1 MTKVD
6 KVHNRKPTYLLEER
20 VTIMK
25 TVLVVDDLQ
34 AQLNLISGYLEQEG
48 FNVVTASNGNDA
60 LAKATAKAPDL
71 VITDLVM
78 PEMSGLEFCR
88 KLKKNPETADI
99 PVIACTT
106 KDRDMDKKWA
116 KKQGVVAYLV
126 KPFTQEEMVS
136 AVKRS
141 VAG

>member
-1 MTKVD
+1 
-6 KVHNRKPTYLLEER
+6 
-20 VTIMK
+20 MK
-25 TVLVVDDLQ
+25 NVLVVDDLK
-34 AQLNLISGYLEQEG
+34 AQLNLISGYLTEEG
-48 FNVVTASNGNDA
+48 FTVTTAENGNEA
-60 LAKATAKAPDL
+60 LAKASSQTFDL

-88 KLKKNPETADI
+88 KLKKNPETAEI

-126 KPFTQEEMVS
+126 KPFTREEMI
-136 AVKRS
+136 ATVKNS
-141 VAG
+141 VG

>member
-1 MTKVD
+1 
-6 KVHNRKPTYLLEER
+6 
-20 VTIMK
+20 MK

-34 AQLNLISGYLEQEG
+34 AQLNLITGYLEQAG
-48 FNVVTASNGNDA
+48 FNVVTATSGSEA
-60 LAKATAKAPDL
+60 LEKASAQVPDL

-88 KLKKNPETADI
+88 KLKKNPETENI

-126 KPFTQEEMVS
+126 KPFSKEEMI
-136 AVKRS
+136 ATVKSS
-141 VAG
+141 VAS

>member
-1 MTKVD
+1 
-6 KVHNRKPTYLLEER
+6 
-20 VTIMK
+20 MK
-25 TVLVVDDLQ
+25 TILVVDDLQ

-48 FNVVTASNGNDA
+48 YNVVTAGNGQEA
-60 LAKATAKAPDL
+60 LEKASAQVPDL

-88 KLKKNPETADI
+88 KLKKNPETASI

-106 KDRDMDKKWA
+106 KDRDMDKQWA

-136 AVKRS
+136 AVRQS

>member
-1 MTKVD
+1 MVD
-6 KVHNRKPTYLLEER
+6 EVQNRNPTYLLGT

-48 FNVVTASNGNDA
+48 FNVVTANNGNDA
-60 LAKATAKAPDL
+60 LAKASAKVPDL

-88 KLKKNPETADI
+88 KLKKNPETADV

-126 KPFTQEEMVS
+126 KPFTQQEMVS

>member
-1 MTKVD
+1 
-6 KVHNRKPTYLLEER
+6 
-20 VTIMK
+20 MK
-25 TVLVVDDLQ
+25 NVLVVDDLK
-34 AQLNLISGYLEQEG
+34 AQLNLISGYLTDEG
-48 FNVVTASNGNDA
+48 FQVTTAANGNEA
-60 LAKATAKAPDL
+60 LTKASSQTFDL

-88 KLKKNPETADI
+88 KLKKNPDTASI

-126 KPFTQEEMVS
+126 KPFTREEMITT
-136 AVKRS
+136 VKNS
-141 VAG
+141 VG

>member
-1 MTKVD
+1 
-6 KVHNRKPTYLLEER
+6 
-20 VTIMK
+20 MK
-25 TVLVVDDLQ
+25 TILVVDDLQ

-48 FNVVTASNGNDA
+48 FQVVTAENGNEA
-60 LAKATAKAPDL
+60 LEKATAKVPDL

-88 KLKKNPETADI
+88 KLKKNPATASV

-126 KPFTQEEMVS
+126 KPFTQQEIVS
-136 AVKRS
+136 AVKSS

>member
-1 MTKVD
+1 
-6 KVHNRKPTYLLEER
+6 
-20 VTIMK
+20 MK
-25 TVLVVDDLQ
+25 TVLVVDDLK

-48 FNVVTASNGNDA
+48 FKVVTAENGNDA
-60 LAKATAKAPDL
+60 LEKATAQTPDL

-88 KLKKNPETADI
+88 KLKKNPETAEI

-126 KPFTQEEMVS
+126 KPFTREEIIT

-141 VAG
+141 VG

>member
-1 MTKVD
+1 
-6 KVHNRKPTYLLEER
+6 
-20 VTIMK
+20 MK
-25 TVLVVDDLQ
+25 TILVVDDLK
-34 AQLNLISGYLEQEG
+34 AQLNLITGYLEQEG
-48 FNVVTASNGNDA
+48 FQVVTAANGNEA
-60 LAKATAKAPDL
+60 LAKATAEVPDL

-88 KLKKNPETADI
+88 KLKKNPETASI

-116 KKQGVVAYLV
+116 KKQGVAAYVV
-126 KPFTQEEMVS
+126 KPFTQAEIVS
-136 AVKRS
+136 AVKNS

>member
-1 MTKVD
+1 
-6 KVHNRKPTYLLEER
+6 
-20 VTIMK
+20 MK
-25 TVLVVDDLQ
+25 TVLVVDDLK

-48 FNVVTASNGNDA
+48 FLVMTAENGNEA
-60 LAKATAKAPDL
+60 LAKATAETPDL

-88 KLKKNPETADI
+88 KLKKDPATANI

-126 KPFTQEEMVS
+126 KPFTKEEIIS
-136 AVKRS
+136 AVKNS
-141 VAG
+141 V

>member
-1 MTKVD
+1 
-6 KVHNRKPTYLLEER
+6 
-20 VTIMK
+20 MK

-34 AQLNLISGYLEQEG
+34 AQLNLISGYLKQEG
-48 FNVVTASNGNDA
+48 FKVVTAENGNEA
-60 LAKATAKAPDL
+60 LVKASAQAPDL

-88 KLKKNPETADI
+88 ALKKNPETANI

-106 KDRDMDKKWA
+106 KDRDIDKKWA

-126 KPFTQEEMVS
+126 KPFTREEMIN
-136 AVKRS
+136 AVKSS
-141 VAG
+141 VAD

>member
-1 MTKVD
+1 
-6 KVHNRKPTYLLEER
+6 
-20 VTIMK
+20 MK
-25 TVLVVDDLQ
+25 ILVVDDLQ

-48 FNVVTASNGNDA
+48 FKVVTAENGNEA
-60 LAKATAKAPDL
+60 LAKASAQSPDL

-88 KLKKNPETADI
+88 ALKKNPETANI

-106 KDRDMDKKWA
+106 KDRDIDKKWA

-126 KPFTQEEMVS
+126 KPFTKEEMIS
-136 AVKRS
+136 AVRNS
-141 VAG
+141 VVG

>member
-1 MTKVD
+1 
-6 KVHNRKPTYLLEER
+6 
-20 VTIMK
+20 MK
-25 TVLVVDDLQ
+25 TVLVVDDLK

-48 FNVVTASNGNDA
+48 FNVVTAENGNDA
-60 LAKATAKAPDL
+60 LAKATAQVPDL

-88 KLKKNPETADI
+88 KLKKNPETASI

-136 AVKRS
+136 AVKSS

>member
-1 MTKVD
+1 
-6 KVHNRKPTYLLEER
+6 
-20 VTIMK
+20 MK
-25 TVLVVDDLQ
+25 TILVVDDLQ

-48 FNVVTASNGNDA
+48 FKVVTAGNGQEALSKA
-60 LAKATAKAPDL
+60 LAQIPDL

-88 KLKKNPETADI
+88 KLKKNPETASI

-106 KDRDMDKKWA
+106 KDRDMDKQWA

-126 KPFTQEEMVS
+126 KPFTQEEIVS
-136 AVKRS
+136 AVKKS

>member
-1 MTKVD
+1 
-6 KVHNRKPTYLLEER
+6 
-20 VTIMK
+20 MK

-48 FNVVTASNGNDA
+48 FKVVTAGNGNEA
-60 LAKATAKAPDL
+60 LEKANAQVPDL

-88 KLKKNPETADI
+88 KLKKNPETAEV

-126 KPFTQEEMVS
+126 KPFTKEEMIR
-136 AVKRS
+136 AVISS
-141 VAG
+141 VAS

>member
-1 MTKVD
+1 
-6 KVHNRKPTYLLEER
+6 
-20 VTIMK
+20 MK
-25 TVLVVDDLQ
+25 NVLIVDDLK
-34 AQLNLISGYLEQEG
+34 AQLNLISGYLTEEG
-48 FNVVTASNGNDA
+48 FKVTTAENGNEA
-60 LAKATAKAPDL
+60 LEKASSQTFDL

-88 KLKKNPETADI
+88 KLKKNPETAGI

-126 KPFTQEEMVS
+126 KPFTREEMITT
-136 AVKRS
+136 VKNS
-141 VAG
+141 VG

>member
-1 MTKVD
+1 
-6 KVHNRKPTYLLEER
+6 
-20 VTIMK
+20 MK
-25 TVLVVDDLQ
+25 NVLIVDDLK
-34 AQLNLISGYLEQEG
+34 AQLNLISGYLTEEG
-48 FNVVTASNGNDA
+48 FKVTTANNGNEA
-60 LAKATAKAPDL
+60 LAKASAEAFDL

-88 KLKKNPETADI
+88 KLKKNPETANI

-126 KPFTQEEMVS
+126 KPFTREEMITT
-136 AVKRS
+136 VKNS
-141 VAG
+141 VG

>member
-1 MTKVD
+1 
-6 KVHNRKPTYLLEER
+6 
-20 VTIMK
+20 MK
-25 TVLVVDDLQ
+25 TILVVDDLQ
-34 AQLNLISGYLEQEG
+34 AQLNLISNYLEQEG
-48 FNVVTASNGNDA
+48 FRVVTAGNGSEA
-60 LAKATAKAPDL
+60 LKKATAQAPDL

-88 KLKKNPETADI
+88 KLKKNPKTAAI

-106 KDRDMDKKWA
+106 KDRDMDRKWA

-126 KPFTQEEMVS
+126 KPFTQQEIVS
-136 AVKRS
+136 AVKSS

>member
-1 MTKVD
+1 M
-6 KVHNRKPTYLLEER
+6 PS
-20 VTIMK
+20 IMK
-25 TVLVVDDLQ
+25 TVLVVDDLK
-34 AQLNLISGYLEQEG
+34 AQLSLISGYLEQEG
-48 FNVVTASNGNDA
+48 FLVMTAENGNDA
-60 LAKATAKAPDL
+60 LAKASAQTPDL

-88 KLKKNPETADI
+88 KLKKDPATAQI

-106 KDRDMDKKWA
+106 KDRDIDKQWA

-126 KPFTQEEMVS
+126 KPFTKEEMIS
-136 AVKRS
+136 AVKNS

>member
-1 MTKVD
+1 
-6 KVHNRKPTYLLEER
+6 
-20 VTIMK
+20 MK
-25 TVLVVDDLQ
+25 TILVVDDLK
-34 AQLNLISGYLEQEG
+34 AQLNLITGYLEQEG
-48 FNVVTASNGNDA
+48 FQVVTAENGSEA
-60 LAKATAKAPDL
+60 LAKATAENPDL

-88 KLKKNPETADI
+88 KLKKNPQTASI

-126 KPFTQEEMVS
+126 KPFTQEEIVS
-136 AVKRS
+136 AVKNS

>member
-1 MTKVD
+1 MP
-6 KVHNRKPTYLLEER
+6 N
-20 VTIMK
+20 IMK
-25 TVLVVDDLQ
+25 TVLVVDDLK
-34 AQLNLISGYLEQEG
+34 AQLSLISGYLEQEG
-48 FNVVTASNGNDA
+48 FLVVTAENGNDA
-60 LAKATAKAPDL
+60 LAKASAQTPDL

-88 KLKKNPETADI
+88 KLKKDPATAQI

-106 KDRDMDKKWA
+106 KDRDIDKQWA

-126 KPFTQEEMVS
+126 KPFTKEEMIS
-136 AVKRS
+136 AVKNS

>member
-1 MTKVD
+1 
-6 KVHNRKPTYLLEER
+6 
-20 VTIMK
+20 MK
-25 TVLVVDDLQ
+25 NVLVVDDLK
-34 AQLNLISGYLEQEG
+34 AQLNLISGYLMEEG
-48 FNVVTASNGNDA
+48 FKVTTANNGSEA
-60 LAKATAKAPDL
+60 LDKAAAEAFDL

-88 KLKKNPETADI
+88 KLKKNPETANI

-126 KPFTQEEMVS
+126 KPFTREEMITT
-136 AVKRS
+136 VKNS
-141 VAG
+141 VG

>member
-1 MTKVD
+1 
-6 KVHNRKPTYLLEER
+6 
-20 VTIMK
+20 MK
-25 TVLVVDDLQ
+25 TILVVDDLQ
-34 AQLNLISGYLEQEG
+34 AQLNLISGYLKQEG
-48 FNVVTASNGNDA
+48 FNVVTAGNGSEA
-60 LAKATAKAPDL
+60 LEKATAQIPDL

-88 KLKKNPETADI
+88 KLKKNPDTASI

-126 KPFTQEEMVS
+126 KPFTQEQMVS
-136 AVKRS
+136 AVKSS

>member
-1 MTKVD
+1 
-6 KVHNRKPTYLLEER
+6 
-20 VTIMK
+20 MK
-25 TVLVVDDLQ
+25 NVLIVDDLK
-34 AQLNLISGYLEQEG
+34 AQLNLISSYLAEEG
-48 FNVVTASNGNDA
+48 FNVTTADNGNEA
-60 LAKATAKAPDL
+60 LAKVSTQAFDL

-88 KLKKNPETADI
+88 KLKKNPATAKI

-126 KPFTQEEMVS
+126 KPFTKEEMITT
-136 AVKRS
+136 VKNS
-141 VAG
+141 VI

>member
-1 MTKVD
+1 MPVSAGKVSEV
-6 KVHNRKPTYLLEER
+6 K
-20 VTIMK
+20 TI
-25 TVLVVDDLQ
+25 LVVDDLQ

-48 FNVVTASNGNDA
+48 YQVVTAGNGNEA
-60 LAKATAKAPDL
+60 LEKASAQTPDL

-88 KLKKNPETADI
+88 KLKKNPQTASV

>member
-1 MTKVD
+1 
-6 KVHNRKPTYLLEER
+6 
-20 VTIMK
+20 MK

-34 AQLNLISGYLEQEG
+34 AQLNLISGYLQEEG
-48 FNVVTASNGNDA
+48 FQVVTAGNGNEA
-60 LAKATAKAPDL
+60 LAKASAKVPDL

-88 KLKKNPETADI
+88 KLKKNPETAEV

-126 KPFTQEEMVS
+126 KPFTRDEMIS
-136 AVKRS
+136 AVKNS
-141 VAG
+141 VG

>member
-1 MTKVD
+1 MR
-6 KVHNRKPTYLLEER
+6 N
-20 VTIMK
+20 I
-25 TVLVVDDLQ
+25 LVVDDSQ

-48 FNVVTASNGNDA
+48 YRVITAENGNEA
-60 LAKATAKAPDL
+60 LAKASAQTPDL

-88 KLKKNPETADI
+88 KLKKNPDTASI

-126 KPFTQEEMVS
+126 KPFTQQEMVS
-136 AVKRS
+136 AVKQS

>member
-1 MTKVD
+1 
-6 KVHNRKPTYLLEER
+6 
-20 VTIMK
+20 MK
-25 TVLVVDDLQ
+25 NVLVVDDLR
-34 AQLNLISGYLEQEG
+34 AQLNLISGYLTAEG
-48 FNVVTASNGNDA
+48 FQVTTAENGSEALEKASSQ
-60 LAKATAKAPDL
+60 TFDL

-88 KLKKNPETADI
+88 KLKKNPNTASI

-126 KPFTQEEMVS
+126 KPFTREEMITT
-136 AVKRS
+136 VKNS
-141 VAG
+141 VG

>member
-1 MTKVD
+1 
-6 KVHNRKPTYLLEER
+6 
-20 VTIMK
+20 MK
-25 TVLVVDDLQ
+25 NVLVVDDLK
-34 AQLNLISGYLEQEG
+34 AQLNLITGYLTEEG
-48 FNVVTASNGNDA
+48 FNVITAGNGNEA
-60 LAKATAKAPDL
+60 LEKASAQSFDL

-88 KLKKNPETADI
+88 KLKKNPDTASI

-126 KPFTQEEMVS
+126 KPFTREEMIS
-136 AVKRS
+136 TVKNS
-141 VAG
+141 VG

>member
-1 MTKVD
+1 
-6 KVHNRKPTYLLEER
+6 
-20 VTIMK
+20 MK
-25 TVLVVDDLQ
+25 TVLVVDDLK

-48 FNVVTASNGNDA
+48 FSVVTAENGNDA
-60 LAKATAKAPDL
+60 LAIAIAESPDL

-88 KLKKNPETADI
+88 KLKKDPATAEI

-106 KDRDMDKKWA
+106 KDRDIDKKWA

-126 KPFTQEEMVS
+126 KPFTKEEMIS
-136 AVKRS
+136 AVKNS

>member
-1 MTKVD
+1 
-6 KVHNRKPTYLLEER
+6 
-20 VTIMK
+20 MK
-25 TVLVVDDLQ
+25 NVLVVDDLK
-34 AQLNLISGYLEQEG
+34 AQLNLITAYLTEEG
-48 FNVVTASNGNDA
+48 FNVITAGNGNEA
-60 LAKATAKAPDL
+60 LEKASAQSFDL

-88 KLKKNPETADI
+88 KLKKNPETASI

-126 KPFTQEEMVS
+126 KPFTREEMIS
-136 AVKRS
+136 TVKNS
-141 VAG
+141 VG

>member
-1 MTKVD
+1 
-6 KVHNRKPTYLLEER
+6 
-20 VTIMK
+20 MK
-25 TVLVVDDLQ
+25 NVLIVDDLK
-34 AQLNLISGYLEQEG
+34 AQLNLISGYLTEEG
-48 FNVVTASNGNDA
+48 FQVTTAENGSEALVKASAQNF
-60 LAKATAKAPDL
+60 DL

-88 KLKKNPETADI
+88 KLKKNPETANI

-126 KPFTQEEMVS
+126 KPFTREEMITT
-136 AVKRS
+136 VKNS
-141 VAG
+141 VG